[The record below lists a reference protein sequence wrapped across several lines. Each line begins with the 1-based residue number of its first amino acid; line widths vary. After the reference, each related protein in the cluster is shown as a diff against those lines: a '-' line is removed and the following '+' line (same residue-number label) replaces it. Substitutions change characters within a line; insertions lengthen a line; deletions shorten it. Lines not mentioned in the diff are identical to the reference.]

1 MSGMNLSLSR
11 EMCRNVKGIQSIIS
25 DLGENIIGRIM
36 FTISTEGMGSQ
47 EISKLQQHKYRLDQR
62 KNLLIVR
69 TMRSREYVF
78 KAGYE
83 TSISTDFKNKRNF
96 VQSTLKSLETEE
108 YPKLALLASPLGWD
122 VAMVDSLGTY
132 PNLFL
137 LISLPLPPYVTMQLL
152 YYT

>member
-96 VQSTLKSLETEE
+96 VQSTLKSLETE
-108 YPKLALLASPLGWD
+108 
-122 VAMVDSLGTY
+122 
-132 PNLFL
+132 N
-137 LISLPLPPYVTMQLL
+137 IQN
-152 YYT
+152 